1 MPVRLQA
8 NCYGKGEVRVTRL
21 FRHADGVIDVC
32 QMTVNV
38 RLHGDFAASYH
49 TGDNTRVIA
58 TDSMRNTVYVLA
70 RRHEFASPEDFAHLL
85 VDHFLATYAHV
96 SRAEVSLDEQPYTR
110 LTIDGAP
117 HPHAFVGGGSARHTA
132 HVVRNRD
139 GSATIQ
145 QGVDGLLVLKAT
157 ASEFANFV
165 SDEYRTLPDSHDR
178 IFSTVVKADW
188 EFTQRPADYRAART
202 AAHEALLKT
211 FATHYSLAVQQTLY
225 AMGEAVL
232 AAVPGA
238 ARVTLV
244 LPNKHHLPFNL
255 APFKLDNPNL
265 VFHPIDEPYGLIE
278 GTIERA

>member
-8 NCYGKGEVRVTRL
+8 NCYGKGDVRLTRL
-21 FRHADGVIDVC
+21 FRHANGVIDVC
-32 QMTVNV
+32 QMSVNV
-38 RLHGDFAASYH
+38 RLHGDFEAAYLD
-49 TGDNTRVIA
+49 GDNKKVIA

-96 SRAEVSLDEQPYTR
+96 SRAEVRLAEVPYARMTV
-110 LTIDGAP
+110 DGAP
-117 HPHAFVGGGSARHTA
+117 HPHAFVGGSSTRHTA
-132 HVVRNRD
+132 HIARD
-139 GSATIQ
+139 RGADPAIT

-157 ASEFANFV
+157 ASEFADFV

-188 EFTQRPADYRAART
+188 VMSRRPTDYRAARA
-202 AAHEALLKT
+202 AAHDALLKT
-211 FATHYSLAVQQTLY
+211 FATHYSLGVQQTEFV
-225 AMGEAVL
+225 MGEAVL
-232 AAVPGA
+232 AAVPEA

-265 VFHPIDEPYGLIE
+265 VFHPVDEPYGLIE
-278 GTIERA
+278 ATVERV